1 MKKLSVILPIIIILI
16 VIYQLTLRY
25 DYITLRLDKIEYI
38 VKIDKLFGSKCH
50 FSGLPS
56 HVARNLKLKNC

>member
-1 MKKLSVILPIIIILI
+1 MKNLIVILPIIIILI

-25 DYITLRLDKIEYI
+25 DYITLRFDKVQYI

-50 FSGLPS
+50 VSGLPS
-56 HVARNLKLKNC
+56 HIAKRLKLQNC

>member
-1 MKKLSVILPIIIILI
+1 MKNQIVILPIIIILI

-25 DYITLRLDKIEYI
+25 DYITLRFDKVQYI

-50 FSGLPS
+50 VSGLPP
-56 HVARNLKLKNC
+56 HMVNTLKFKNC